1 VIVIL
6 DMKDILC
13 YCKKEISVSKLV
25 IMLLVAD
32 GMGRKCQTWKTLHL
46 FTYL

>member
-6 DMKDILC
+6 DVKDILC
-13 YCKKEISVSKLV
+13 YSKKEISVSKWV

-32 GMGRKCQTWKTLHL
+32 GMGWKLRTWNTLYI
-46 FTYL
+46 FNY